1 VTAMEALDA
10 LHTPQRPSPARHPS
24 TGIPADV
31 VEELNFRSYLS
42 QLEPPMTVEQS
53 AQSEYRFTGN
63 NGKLVTQNDDSRRM
77 AAKSLLP
84 KTRDFLRIAVDM
96 RLIDC
101 GGGQ

>member
-1 VTAMEALDA
+1 MTAMEALGA

-31 VEELNFRSYLS
+31 VEELNFRFYLS

-63 NGKLVTQNDDSRRM
+63 NGKPVTQDDAFRRR

-84 KTRDFLRIAVDM
+84 RTRDFLRIAVDM
-96 RLIDC
+96 RLINAE
-101 GGGQ
+101 GLG